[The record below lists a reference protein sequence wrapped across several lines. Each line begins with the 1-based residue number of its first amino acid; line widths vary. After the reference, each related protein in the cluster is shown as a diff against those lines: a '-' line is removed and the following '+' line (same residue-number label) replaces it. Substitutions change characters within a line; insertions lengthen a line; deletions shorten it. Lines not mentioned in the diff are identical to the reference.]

1 MNTSQKFTSLSIIS
15 LFLMAIFTPLIGSF
29 IQEDKTISYTEKRKL
44 AQFPQRPVN
53 SQMLENY
60 PQEFERYFN
69 DQFGMR
75 EFFLKSFSKAKM
87 FIGDAEISDS
97 GAKIPTKNT
106 VQGKD
111 GWFFLNRVWDGDPI
125 SDYRNISLYSE
136 VDLLRATLLFAAR
149 NDWLKKQG
157 IGYLL
162 FFAPNKH
169 TIYSEYMPDYIVK
182 QGNISSMDQLYDALS
197 RLTSVQFVDL
207 RDTLFAGKEMAHLY
221 WKERKEEAALYYKTD
236 SHWNGAGADLAQYEI
251 AKHIEKMFPGRI
263 TPAKR
268 PLDDFIM
275 SSFTGDISLIMGR
288 DDNAAYG
295 PSIFTGKCSKTTREE
310 FRERYHTTTCETGK
324 LNSLIFHDSFYP
336 ALKPFFADYFKTTTF
351 LWESMSQRAVL
362 EQLKKRK
369 IDLVIEERAE
379 RFLPFT
385 PRIGSERYDSYW
397 AQHFPLWKKVI
408 FSMDPKEVADNA
420 SNYESRNLLLNHN
433 SSDESLEMQA
443 TTDAPNM
450 YLNNIPF
457 QKDKLYVLHVEIES
471 QENSQLQI
479 FYSSLDPAIEFP
491 NEKHSEIYRT
501 QKGSNVFYIPL
512 FSANMGTSLRFD
524 PGSKSGL
531 YRLKAFEIRE
541 VDPFSFKELK

>member
-1 MNTSQKFTSLSIIS
+1 MNISQKFTSLSLIS
-15 LFLMAIFTPLIGSF
+15 LFLIAIFTPLIGSV

-44 AQFPQRPVN
+44 AQLPQRPAN
-53 SQMLENY
+53 RKMLENY
-60 PQEFERYFN
+60 SQEFERYFN

-75 EFFLKSFSKAKM
+75 EFFLKSFSRVKM
-87 FIGDAEISDS
+87 FIGDSEISGS
-97 GAKIPTKNT
+97 GNKVPTKNT
-106 VQGKD
+106 VEGKE

-149 NDWLKKQG
+149 NQWLKEQG
-157 IGYLL
+157 IRYLL

-182 QGNISSMDQLYDALS
+182 QGSISSMDQLYDALS
-197 RLTSVQFVDL
+197 RLTSVEFVDL
-207 RDTLFAGKEMAHLY
+207 RETLFAGKEKAHLY
-221 WKERKEEAALYYKTD
+221 WKDQKEKAALYYKTD

-251 AKHIEKMFPGRI
+251 AKRIEKMFPGLI

-268 PLDDFIM
+268 PLHDFIM
-275 SSFTGDISLIMGR
+275 SSFTGDISLIMGQ

-295 PSIFTGKCSKTTREE
+295 PTIFTGKCSKTTREE
-310 FRERYHTTTCETGK
+310 FRERYHTTSCETGK

-385 PRIGSERYDSYW
+385 PRIVSERYDSFW
-397 AQHFPLWKKVI
+397 ALHFPLWKKI
-408 FSMDPKEVADNA
+408 LFSVDAKQAANDLRQVTSHNVQLTQDTTDN
-420 SNYESRNLLLNHN
+420 
-433 SSDESLEMQA
+433 SLVLQA
-443 TTDAPNM
+443 TTNDPIM
-450 YLNNIPF
+450 YIDTIPF
-457 QKDKLYVLHVEIES
+457 EKGKLYVLHVELES
-471 QENSQLQI
+471 PENSQLQV
-479 FYSSLDPAIEFP
+479 FPSNQDPSTPFPDKKYSATY
-491 NEKHSEIYRT
+491 KTR
-501 QKGSNVFYIPL
+501 KGSNVFYIPL
-512 FSANMGTSLRFD
+512 FSGNMGNRLRFD
-524 PGSKSGL
+524 PGEKSGL
-531 YRLKAFEIRE
+531 YRLRKFEIRE
-541 VDPFSFKELK
+541 LDPSSFKEVK